1 MVIQGLGGLPMDG
14 KGDAAWDEARRH
26 GRAHW
31 LREHWPPLGFG
42 RLLHGTGTG
51 SGSASL
57 WAWAWQLGLWQLGTG
72 TGLGEGLVWRRLVRL
87 RHIDVCQQ
95 CGSHLERLLG
105 EIVRRVRGRDWRDN
119 RAQHDGAAAVG
130 AGEDVLHAW
139 GLALSLRR
147 NLIPIIHL
155 LLVLILS

>member
-1 MVIQGLGGLPMDG
+1 MVIKGLGGLPMDG

-130 AGEDVLHAW
+130 ASEDVLHAW

>member
-1 MVIQGLGGLPMDG
+1 MDG
-14 KGDAAWDEARRH
+14 KGDAAWDEARRL
-26 GRAHW
+26 GRRRRERAHW
-31 LREHWPPLGFG
+31 LREHWPLFGFG

-130 AGEDVLHAW
+130 ASEDVLHAW